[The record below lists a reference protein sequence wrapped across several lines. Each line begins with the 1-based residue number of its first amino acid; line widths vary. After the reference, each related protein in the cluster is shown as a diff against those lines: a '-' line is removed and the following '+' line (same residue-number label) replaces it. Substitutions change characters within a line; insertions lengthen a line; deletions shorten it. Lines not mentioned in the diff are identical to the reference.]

1 MPPSL
6 PLAVPAPR
14 RLLEPLEPLLELA
27 AASAAVGERRVR
39 LPPVDA
45 HLAGLVDGGD
55 EEAQLDVE
63 ELDVEQVDRD
73 VARDHDSLVEHAL
86 EDVGQALT
94 AALGREV
101 ALALLRR
108 VAVVRAHADP
118 SARLR

>member
-14 RLLEPLEPLLELA
+14 RLLEPLETLLELA
-27 AASAAVGERRVR
+27 AAAAAVGERRVR

-45 HLAGLVDGGD
+45 HLACLVDRGD

-73 VARDHDSLVEHAL
+73 VAGDHDSLVEHAL
-86 EDVGQALT
+86 QDVGQVL
-94 AALGREV
+94 AALHGGS
-101 ALALLRR
+101 AIALLRR
-108 VAVVRAHADP
+108 VAIVGAHADP